1 MPVTGDEEF
10 TEINAVVDGSEVVV
24 VLEMLASAFE
34 AALEASPVIKS
45 LTEEYFQK
53 YKREQVKLMDKRNSI
68 EITKLSSWELL
79 GSTAKKMIKLQNHK
93 KATDE
98 HWNLLSKLKKKKAV
112 FAPDSTGL
120 DKGAHLGVT
129 AEQIR
134 GIGAHQFEQ
143 RLDKLEKVICQNAE
157 THASAT
163 VDDVFER
170 MNILERFFEATRA
183 QENAVMEARFE
194 DMSATLKRMELALSR
209 GGHIA
214 SHPVSPAVKTPSNT
228 PSNRPSSSGSSVHT
242 HTAIYV
248 SSYCYICVCVSSYC
262 YICSSSE
269 LFLLPTSSAGACY
282 FIFIF
287 TMHFHNFA
295 FTMQFERAVSAAY
308 GIVIVPWVSRDV
320 SSSRNGSTSGRTE
333 SGRVI
338 F

>member
-1 MPVTGDEEF
+1 MKLSDPSENIIFILNGHVRVDFEHPHIAHPTMTLQAGDCLGDMRLAGDLDWGHSTCFKMPVTGDEEF

-34 AALEASPVIKS
+34 AALEASPVIKA
-45 LTEEYFQK
+45 LTEEYLQNDIRDRQK
-53 YKREQVKLMDKRNSI
+53 RMDRLLCP

-79 GSTAKKMIKLQNHK
+79 ASTAKKMIKLQNHE

-98 HWNLLSKLKKKKAV
+98 HWNLLSKLKKKKAM

-129 AEQIR
+129 AGKIEE
-134 GIGAHQFEQ
+134 IGAQQFEQ

-183 QENAVMEARFE
+183 QQNAVMEARFE

-214 SHPVSPAVKTPSNT
+214 SHPVSSAVKTVFS
-228 PSNRPSSSGSSVHT
+228 
-242 HTAIYV
+242 
-248 SSYCYICVCVSSYC
+248 
-262 YICSSSE
+262 
-269 LFLLPTSSAGACY
+269 
-282 FIFIF
+282 
-287 TMHFHNFA
+287 TM
-295 FTMQFERAVSAAY
+295 S
-308 GIVIVPWVSRDV
+308 
-320 SSSRNGSTSGRTE
+320 
-333 SGRVI
+333 
-338 F
+338 

>member
-1 MPVTGDEEF
+1 VKLSDPCENIIFILNGHVRVDFEHPHIAHPTMTLQAGDCLGDMRLAGDLDWGHSTCFKMPVTGDEEF

-129 AEQIR
+129 AEKIR

-183 QENAVMEARFE
+183 QQNAVMEARFE

-214 SHPVSPAVKTPSNT
+214 SHPVSPAVKTVLSDN
-228 PSNRPSSSGSSVHT
+228 
-242 HTAIYV
+242 
-248 SSYCYICVCVSSYC
+248 
-262 YICSSSE
+262 
-269 LFLLPTSSAGACY
+269 
-282 FIFIF
+282 
-287 TMHFHNFA
+287 
-295 FTMQFERAVSAAY
+295 
-308 GIVIVPWVSRDV
+308 VIVPYLGV
-320 SSSRNGSTSGRTE
+320 SSD
-333 SGRVI
+333 
-338 F
+338 